1 MDIIRNIVIVS
12 GIIKLLVEGD
22 KSEERK
28 REELERLSK
37 MEYMERQVEIN
48 RQINLQ
54 MIKNLQ

>member
-1 MDIIRNIVIVS
+1 MDIIRNIVITS

>member
-1 MDIIRNIVIVS
+1 MDIIRNIVIAS